1 MQKFDDT
8 PNFLEHW
15 RDAHQIF
22 RHSDTKNLLLT
33 KKHKIFRYPNFF
45 ETMKGC
51 SRNSSAMW
59 DQKFSTEKRDTAIMH
74 EFFRY
79 HNFSGKQKGSFT
91 KLFVSILWD
100 KKFRQNRDAPPPPAH
115 MHEKFWNK
123 KFFETQICSA
133 MRILAMWDKKFSKE
147 NRDNSPLSSIKCF
160 PLPKNIETQNGLLAK
175 FFRSCEIKE
184 TFDKTLKLPPLL
196 LEKFRFQNS
205 FETQKCSPRKF
216 INLSALWD
224 KNFSKEFSDIPLLCI
239 NSCDTRNFLKHRT
252 VPQRK
257 FLVVWQKFSTEKRD
271 TPSLSGA

>member
-1 MQKFDDT
+1 MPTKFFGTLTPKTYFWQKSIKFFDT
-8 PNFLEHW
+8 PIFLKQW
-15 RDAHQIF
+15 RDAHEILRQCE
-22 RHSDTKNLLLT
+22 TKNFRRKNVIPLLCM
-33 KKHKIFRYPNFF
+33 NFF
-45 ETMKGC
+45 VTTIFLENRRGPL
-51 SRNSSAMW
+51 
-59 DQKFSTEKRDTAIMH
+59 Q
-74 EFFRY
+74 
-79 HNFSGKQKGSFT
+79 NFSFRSCET
-91 KLFVSILWD
+91 KNFDRTVM
-100 KKFRQNRDAPPPPAH
+100 PPPAH

-133 MRILAMWDKKFSKE
+133 MRILAMWDKNFSKE

-224 KNFSKEFSDIPLLCI
+224 KNFSKY
-239 NSCDTRNFLKHRT
+239 
-252 VPQRK
+252 
-257 FLVVWQKFSTEKRD
+257 LVIS
-271 TPSLSGA
+271 PCYA